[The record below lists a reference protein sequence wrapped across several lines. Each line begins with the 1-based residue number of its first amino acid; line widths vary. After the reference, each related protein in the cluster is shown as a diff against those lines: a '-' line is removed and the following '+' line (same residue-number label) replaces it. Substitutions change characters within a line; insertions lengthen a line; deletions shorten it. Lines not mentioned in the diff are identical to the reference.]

1 MSFIAAAAIGAVAG
15 VGGSLI
21 AADAQGDAADS
32 AAAAQLAATREN
44 IEFQKWV
51 YEDTQDMNE
60 PWYKAGIDSLN
71 QIQSGIANGT
81 FDIGSFMISP
91 EYDPG
96 KFVSTAQDPGT
107 FKFDS
112 SKVQIDPGY
121 DFRLSEGVRALDQSA
136 SANGLLQSGAQ
147 QKAVNNY
154 AQDLASQEYQA
165 AYDRAYQD
173 QLASYNSSLDQYNRT
188 YGAELDA
195 YNANAARANT
205 LANLGLTQY
214 NSQVAQTQNDYN
226 MLNNLVNSG
235 QVAAGANQT
244 AATNLASSVGSSL
257 LGQGDAI
264 ASNYLAQGAATAQG
278 ITGATTALN
287 QGLENYMLYN
297 YLKPTT

>member
-1 MSFIAAAAIGAVAG
+1 MTFVAVAIGTSAIVGAG
-15 VGGSLI
+15 ASMY
-21 AADAQGDAADS
+21 AASESAGAAES
-32 AAAAQLAATREN
+32 AAAAQLESTREN

-51 YEDTQDMNE
+51 YEDTKAMNE
-60 PWYKAGIDSLN
+60 PWYKAGIDSLQ
-71 QIQSGIANGT
+71 QIQSGIANGS

-96 KFVSTAQDPGT
+96 KFVTTAQDPGT
-107 FKFDS
+107 FKFDP

-147 QKAVNNY
+147 QKAVNSY

-165 AYDRAYQD
+165 AYDRAYND
-173 QLASYNSSLDQYNRT
+173 QLASYNSSVDQYNRT
-188 YGAELDA
+188 YGADLDA
-195 YNANAARANT
+195 YNAASARANT
-205 LANLGLTQY
+205 LANLGLTAY

-235 QVAAGANQT
+235 QAAAGSNQT

-257 LGQGDAI
+257 LAEGDAL

-278 ITGATTALN
+278 ITGAATALN
-287 QGLENYMLYN
+287 QGAQNYLLYN
-297 YLKPTT
+297 YLK